1 MKVALVF
8 VLLFAGVLCRSA
20 RKYDSSAESSEEVV
34 RRPPPPIFR
43 KRVDRVSQ
51 IRAAAVR
58 ALQRFLAPA
67 FFDSDESSDSSD
79 KVAVHTPAVVN
90 YDNYETTDPAA
101 SDPPPVD
108 NKDDED
114 SDDDDDDE
122 SEESDSDEEED
133 DEEEDDSSESGES
146 TTLAPDTVT
155 PVIVTEETTEEP
167 LVPTIVT
174 DGDSGRGDSMGGHP
188 GDYKTYVYMQE
199 KNYHKAPSPYKS
211 YNYDSGKKS
220 GYDMP
225 TGNEVEKGYKM
236 ESYPQVHSDLLE
248 GDSSTP
254 EEEVDNQDISGPSQN
269 QDVLPAE
276 EVVVEEEEEEEKAAT
291 SDSGSSSNPEEE
303 EEESASQEAAATP
316 GAADSD
322 SDESESTESDSDE
335 RGMGPGPGP
344 TADAVVIT
352 AK

>member
-1 MKVALVF
+1 MKVAVVF

-34 RRPPPPIFR
+34 RRPAAPIFR

-67 FFDSDESSDSSD
+67 IFDSDESSDSSD
-79 KVAVHTPAVVN
+79 KVAVDTPAVVN
-90 YDNYETTDPAA
+90 YNNYETTDPAA
-101 SDPPPVD
+101 SDTPPVD
-108 NKDDED
+108 NNDDED
-114 SDDDDDDE
+114 SDDDDDDD
-122 SEESDSDEEED
+122 SEESDSEEED
-133 DEEEDDSSESGES
+133 EEEEDDSSESGES

-155 PVIVTEETTEEP
+155 PVIVTDEPLYETTEEP

-174 DGDSGRGDSMGGHP
+174 DTDSGRGDSMGGYP

-211 YNYDSGKKS
+211 YGYDSGKKS

-254 EEEVDNQDISGPSQN
+254 EEESENLDTSGPSEN

-276 EVVVEEEEEEEKAAT
+276 EEEEEEEENAGT
-291 SDSGSSSNPEEE
+291 NDSGSSSNPEEE

-322 SDESESTESDSDE
+322 SDESESSESDSDE
-335 RGMGPGPGP
+335 RGKGPGP
-344 TADAVVIT
+344 TADTVVIT